1 MNNEKNI
8 VLNLYCDEIKE
19 YPLKISLT
27 NTFEKWT
34 YLGILIV
41 PDFISDKLF
50 KDLLNLRCLSQPPKP
65 WGSCPEPCPFHDSNN
80 TEIHYQKTDDSIKY
94 KIASKWIDYWLN
106 DRENIYF
113 YILGINLS
121 KLDGDKFGPKNQKD
135 KHSNIYNRF
144 FRSAI
149 NGF

>member
-41 PDFISDKLF
+41 PDFISDAFQRLVK
-50 KDLLNLRCLSQPPKP
+50 
-65 WGSCPEPCPFHDSNN
+65 
-80 TEIHYQKTDDSIKY
+80 
-94 KIASKWIDYWLN
+94 
-106 DRENIYF
+106 
-113 YILGINLS
+113 
-121 KLDGDKFGPKNQKD
+121 
-135 KHSNIYNRF
+135 
-144 FRSAI
+144 SAI
-149 NGF
+149 SRNR